1 MHGRIPA
8 ASFRHKCHKLL
19 VLVLRIVAT
28 RLQQSLQ
35 EVYFSVRV
43 KECLKTS

>member
-1 MHGRIPA
+1 MHGSIPA
-8 ASFRHKCHKLL
+8 ASFRHKYHKLL
-19 VLVLRIVAT
+19 VLAT